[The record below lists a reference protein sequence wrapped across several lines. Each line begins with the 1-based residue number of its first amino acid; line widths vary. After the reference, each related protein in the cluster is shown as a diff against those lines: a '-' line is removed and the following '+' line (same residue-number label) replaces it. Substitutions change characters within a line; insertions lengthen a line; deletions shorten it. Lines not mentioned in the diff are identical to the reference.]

1 MWLAI
6 AMLGTL
12 GPRAFS
18 KTTLKNTHFHMP
30 RVTGS
35 DASYQV
41 ESAVPSLQTRLIS
54 CHRCSFTLARSHS
67 CKCSLSG
74 LCLSYLLVDSFVLL
88 RTVPLSPFHVGQ
100 QQIPLLLPV
109 AFVD

>member
-12 GPRAFS
+12 SPRAFS

-41 ESAVPSLQTRLIS
+41 EGAVPSLQTRLIG
-54 CHRCSFTLARSHS
+54 CHREVPLHS
-67 CKCSLSG
+67 QGHSYKCSLSG
-74 LCLSYLLVDSFVLL
+74 LCLSYLPADSFVLL
-88 RTVPLSPFHVGQ
+88 RTVPPPHSMLGNSRSLFCYLW
-100 QQIPLLLPV
+100 LL
-109 AFVD
+109 